1 MATPPPLMAGS
12 RVRPESWASCAAAAR
27 QAASC
32 STPEVPGLLFRR
44 LRSMELGRV
53 QRSQWVQALMLGRI
67 WFLPSVGLGLPGEP
81 FFHLQ
86 RFFLKGQA
94 ACRKAECSV
103 RETGLLKT
111 SRTIGTCYYLLGSQ
125 KWKKSSPDFRKLPAS
140 CSLHQSS
147 KQQLLGFL
155 QSSLDPREHLL
166 NARHWALPRRMGV
179 VEGVGGFST

>member
-12 RVRPESWASCAAAAR
+12 RARSESWASCAAAAR

-32 STPEVPGLLFRR
+32 STPEVPGLLFRH

-67 WFLPSVGLGLPGEP
+67 WFLPSEGLGLPGEP
-81 FFHLQ
+81 FFSSSEV
-86 RFFLKGQA
+86 FLEGAGGLSESGVQ
-94 ACRKAECSV
+94 CQGDGCPR
-103 RETGLLKT
+103 LLKT

-140 CSLHQSS
+140 RSLH
-147 KQQLLGFL
+147 
-155 QSSLDPREHLL
+155 
-166 NARHWALPRRMGV
+166 
-179 VEGVGGFST
+179 